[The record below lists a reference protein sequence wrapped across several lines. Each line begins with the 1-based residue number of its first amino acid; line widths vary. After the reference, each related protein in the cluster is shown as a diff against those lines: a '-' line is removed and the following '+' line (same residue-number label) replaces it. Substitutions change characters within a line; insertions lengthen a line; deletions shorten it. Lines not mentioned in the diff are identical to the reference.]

1 MHQPGAPLRCAH
13 LAYRLEHALN
23 RRHRLPR
30 RDALRGGQQAGDGQ
44 AEALARPLPAGP
56 QAAAQPLEGVQQ
68 QGGAATKGAIH
79 CAPPGAAQ
87 RRCILLLFTLLG
99 PRLCIIFR
107 LVLHQRIHQ
116 GACRLLASILQT
128 GRGRGR
134 RGGRSRL
141 ATGTGGGGSGGGGG
155 GGTWSCT
162 AGRGVEAG
170 CSPFPKM
177 PDPRNAPAAAAGKGQ
192 NSGQSFRQQH
202 ACAAGFGL
210 AAQMHVLRMAQAVDS
225 PYRPPSAQTPAPPPA
240 WRLAAGSESVA
251 TGCCD
256 GLTSQC

>member
-87 RRCILLLFTLLG
+87 RRCILLLLFALLC
-99 PRLCIIFR
+99 PRLCVILR

-116 GACRLLASILQT
+116 RARRLLASILQT
-128 GRGRGR
+128 GRRRGR
-134 RGGRSRL
+134 RGGSSRQ
-141 ATGTGGGGSGGGGG
+141 
-155 GGTWSCT
+155 
-162 AGRGVEAG
+162 
-170 CSPFPKM
+170 
-177 PDPRNAPAAAAGKGQ
+177 APALAAAAAAAAAALGAALQAGKWSRRLTSSRDARSQKCASSCSRQGAEQ
-192 NSGQSFRQQH
+192 GTVFRQQH
-202 ACAAGFGL
+202 ACGSRVWAGGANACL
-210 AAQMHVLRMAQAVDS
+210 VIS
-225 PYRPPSAQTPAPPPA
+225 T
-240 WRLAAGSESVA
+240 GS
-251 TGCCD
+251 
-256 GLTSQC
+256 